1 MKDKDL
7 LKILKK
13 TAGKWSGYTAATM
26 FFRGERT
33 LRCSLSTVKMF
44 PQAC

>member
-26 FFRGERT
+26 FFRILKDTGLKNT
-33 LRCSLSTVKMF
+33 
-44 PQAC
+44 